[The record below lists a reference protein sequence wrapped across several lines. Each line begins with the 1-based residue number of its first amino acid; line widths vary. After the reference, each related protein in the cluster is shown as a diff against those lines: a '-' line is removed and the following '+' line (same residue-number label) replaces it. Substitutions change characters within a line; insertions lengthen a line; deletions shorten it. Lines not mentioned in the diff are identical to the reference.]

1 MEVGAPKV
9 TSGDNLVKETTSTRG
24 NIKPMVPVE
33 GNKKGWWVN
42 TVNNQQPLIKHDLQV
57 SEVDGVDCSS
67 CSGRGSDEPLW
78 KDFLVGRFL
87 SAAPHVAKIHVIV
100 NKVWPLG
107 D

>member
-9 TSGDNLVKETTSTRG
+9 TSGDNLVKETTSARE

-33 GNKKGWWVN
+33 GNKKG
-42 TVNNQQPLIKHDLQV
+42 
-57 SEVDGVDCSS
+57 C

-78 KDFLVGRFL
+78 KDFLVCRFL

-100 NKVWPLG
+100 NKVWPWGLKS
-107 D
+107 